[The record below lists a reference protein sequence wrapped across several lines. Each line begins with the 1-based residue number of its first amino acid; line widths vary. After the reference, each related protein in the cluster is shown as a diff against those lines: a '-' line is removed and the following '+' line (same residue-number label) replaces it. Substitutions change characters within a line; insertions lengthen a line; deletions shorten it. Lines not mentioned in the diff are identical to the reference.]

1 MSIAMLETSARQRA
15 GGLRMPVAAAL
26 LGGRVATASGDAEIA
41 AGDDRD
47 QPSSRR
53 FIAMLEAYRPTGGMA
68 PGNFLCQSLQEHQ
81 RGELGQLARL
91 IGDRRLFVLDWR
103 GDSWIPMFQ
112 FDADDLSCKPG
123 PARVRAE
130 LGGLDSGWAVASWFA
145 RPNAQ
150 LEGRTPVEIVDVDL
164 GAVVDA
170 ARRCATASELQR
182 RVVAHA

>member
-1 MSIAMLETSARQRA
+1 MLETSDRQQA
-15 GGLRMPVAAAL
+15 GGLRMPVPAAPL
-26 LGGRVATASGDAEIA
+26 RGRVVTASGEAAVA
-41 AGDDRD
+41 AGDAPDE
-47 QPSSRR
+47 PSSRR
-53 FIAMLEAYRPTGGMA
+53 FIALLEAYRATGGMA

-150 LEGRTPVEIVDVDL
+150 LEGRMPVEIVDVDL

>member
-1 MSIAMLETSARQRA
+1 
-15 GGLRMPVAAAL
+15 
-26 LGGRVATASGDAEIA
+26 
-41 AGDDRD
+41 
-47 QPSSRR
+47 
-53 FIAMLEAYRPTGGMA
+53 
-68 PGNFLCQSLQEHQ
+68 
-81 RGELGQLARL
+81 
-91 IGDRRLFVLDWR
+91 
-103 GDSWIPMFQ
+103 MFQ